1 MRAPRQSPRL
11 GSAVRQIGSA
21 GAEVGQNKGVLRPYL
36 KVLSVPGASAF
47 SIAGVF
53 ARLPISMLGLS
64 IILMISQLYG
74 EYGIAGRVAAVFI
87 AIQAIC
93 SPQIAKLVDRH
104 GQARIMRPA
113 IVLHLTGLAI
123 VATAVLL
130 HAPEWLLYLSV
141 APAAI
146 TMGSM
151 GAMVR
156 ARWSHILDDP
166 RDVHVAY
173 SLESV
178 FDEVTF
184 IIGPVLATI
193 LSTVVFPGA
202 GILVS
207 SLALAIGGFIML
219 GQKGTEPPPSGRDHS
234 TKGSVMASAAMLIV
248 VGIFMLVGA
257 IFGSSD
263 VATVAFTE
271 ARGMDGYAGA
281 ILACF
286 AAGSLISGL
295 IYGSRNWVQPVDRRF
310 IIGVIAL
317 AIGVAPLVLITSV
330 PVLAAVMFIAGFAIA
345 PTLISGN
352 ALVQEFV
359 APGRLTEGL
368 TWVGTALGVGVAL
381 GSSAAGSVIDQ
392 FGPHGGFASAA
403 VAGALVVTIALIFRP
418 ALALDRPE

>member
-1 MRAPRQSPRL
+1 MF
-11 GSAVRQIGSA
+11 
-21 GAEVGQNKGVLRPYL
+21 RPYL
-36 KVLSVPGASAF
+36 KVLSVPGARAF
-47 SIAGVF
+47 SVAGVF

-64 IILMISQLYG
+64 IILMISQFYG
-74 EYGIAGRVAAVFI
+74 EYGVAGRVAAVFI
-87 AIQAIC
+87 AVQAVC

-113 IVLHLTGLAI
+113 IVFHLTGLSI
-123 VATAVLL
+123 LATCVLM
-130 HAPEWLLYLSV
+130 HVPEWALYLSV
-141 APAAI
+141 VPAGM

-156 ARWSHILDDP
+156 ARWANVLKDP
-166 RDVHVAY
+166 RDMHVAY

-178 FDEVTF
+178 FDELVF
-184 IIGPVLATI
+184 IVGPVLATV

-207 SLALAIGGFIML
+207 SLAYATGGFIML
-219 GQKGTEPPPSGRDHS
+219 SQKKTEPPRSDRDHTS
-234 TKGSVMASAAMLIV
+234 KGSVMASSGMLIV
-248 VGIFMLVGA
+248 VSIFLLVGA
-257 IFGSSD
+257 IFGASD

-271 ARGMDGYAGA
+271 TRGLESFAGA

-295 IYGSRNWVQPVDRRF
+295 IYGSQNWVKPVNTRF
-310 IIGVIAL
+310 VIGAIALGIGVI
-317 AIGVAPLVLITSV
+317 PLMFITSV

-368 TWVGTALGVGVAL
+368 TWVGTALGIGVAL
-381 GSSAAGSVIDQ
+381 GSSAAGSIIDE
-392 FGPHGGFASAA
+392 FGARGGFASSA
-403 VAGALVVTIALIFRP
+403 VAAALVVALTLIFRP
-418 ALALDRPE
+418 ALKLSKPDPG

>member
-1 MRAPRQSPRL
+1 PTVPLPLHDALP
-11 GSAVRQIGSA
+11 I
-21 GAEVGQNKGVLRPYL
+21 YL
-36 KVLSVPGASAF
+36 KILSQPGAAAF
-47 SIAGVF
+47 SLSGIF

-93 SPQIAKLVDRH
+93 SPQIAKLVDRY

-130 HAPEWLLYLSV
+130 HAPEWLLSRSV

-156 ARWSHILDDP
+156 ARWSYILGDP

-184 IIGPVLATI
+184 IVGPVLATI

-207 SLALAIGGFIML
+207 SLALAIGGFIM
-219 GQKGTEPPPSGRDHS
+219 
-234 TKGSVMASAAMLIV
+234 
-248 VGIFMLVGA
+248 
-257 IFGSSD
+257 
-263 VATVAFTE
+263 
-271 ARGMDGYAGA
+271 
-281 ILACF
+281 
-286 AAGSLISGL
+286 
-295 IYGSRNWVQPVDRRF
+295 
-310 IIGVIAL
+310 
-317 AIGVAPLVLITSV
+317 
-330 PVLAAVMFIAGFAIA
+330 
-345 PTLISGN
+345 
-352 ALVQEFV
+352 
-359 APGRLTEGL
+359 
-368 TWVGTALGVGVAL
+368 
-381 GSSAAGSVIDQ
+381 
-392 FGPHGGFASAA
+392 
-403 VAGALVVTIALIFRP
+403 
-418 ALALDRPE
+418 

>member
-1 MRAPRQSPRL
+1 
-11 GSAVRQIGSA
+11 
-21 GAEVGQNKGVLRPYL
+21 VLRPYL
-36 KVLSVPGASAF
+36 KVLSVPGAAAF

-93 SPQIAKLVDRH
+93 SPQIAKLVDRY

-184 IIGPVLATI
+184 IVGPVLATI

-286 AAGSLISGL
+286 AVGSLISGL
-295 IYGSRNWVQPVDRRF
+295 IYGSRNWVQSVDKRF

-381 GSSAAGSVIDQ
+381 GSSAAGSVIDH
-392 FGPHGGFASAA
+392 FGPRGGFAAVA

>member
-1 MRAPRQSPRL
+1 
-11 GSAVRQIGSA
+11 VF
-21 GAEVGQNKGVLRPYL
+21 RPYL
-36 KVLSVPGASAF
+36 KVLAVPGASAF

-87 AIQAIC
+87 AVQALC

-113 IVLHLTGLAI
+113 IVIHLLGLSL
-123 VATAVLL
+123 VATVVLL
-130 HAPEWLLYLSV
+130 RVPEWALYLSV
-141 APAAI
+141 VPAAM

-156 ARWSHILDDP
+156 ARWSYVLDDP

-178 FDEVTF
+178 FDELTF
-184 IIGPVLATI
+184 IIGPVVATI

-207 SLALAIGGFIML
+207 SLALAIGGFVML
-219 GQKGTEPPPSGRDHS
+219 GQKDTEPAPTGRDHS
-234 TKGSVMASAAMLIV
+234 TKGSVMASSGMLIV
-248 VGIFMLVGA
+248 VGIFLLVGA
-257 IFGSSD
+257 IFGATD
-263 VATVAFTE
+263 VSTVAFTE
-271 ARGMDGYAGA
+271 VRGLESYAGA
-281 ILACF
+281 VLACF
-286 AAGSLISGL
+286 AMGSLISGL
-295 IYGSRNWVQPVDRRF
+295 IYGSRNWVQPVDTRF
-310 IIGVIAL
+310 VLGAIAIAIGVI
-317 AIGVAPLVLITSV
+317 PLVFITSV
-330 PVLAAVMFIAGFAIA
+330 PILAGVMFMTGFAIA

-368 TWVGTALGVGVAL
+368 TWVGTALGIGVAL
-381 GSSAAGSVIDQ
+381 GSSAAGSVIDE
-392 FGPHGGFASAA
+392 FGARGGFASAA
-403 VAGALVVTIALIFRP
+403 VAAGLVFSLTLIFRP
-418 ALALDRPE
+418 ALAIRRR

>member
-1 MRAPRQSPRL
+1 MD
-11 GSAVRQIGSA
+11 
-21 GAEVGQNKGVLRPYL
+21 VLRPYL

-113 IVLHLTGLAI
+113 IVLHLIGLTI
-123 VATAVLL
+123 FATAVLL
-130 HAPEWLLYLSV
+130 HAPDWLLYIAV
-141 APAAI
+141 APAGI

-156 ARWSHILDDP
+156 ARWTHILDDP

-184 IIGPVLATI
+184 IIGPVLATV
-193 LSTVVFPGA
+193 LSTIVFPGA

-207 SLALAIGGFIML
+207 ALALAVGGFIML
-219 GQKGTEPPPSGRDHS
+219 AHTDTEPAPSGRDHV
-234 TKGSVMASAAMLIV
+234 TTGSVMRSGGMLIV
-248 VGIFMLVGA
+248 VGTFLLVGA

-281 ILACF
+281 VLACF

-295 IYGSRNWVQPVDRRF
+295 IYGSRNWVRSVNTRF
-310 IIGVIAL
+310 FIGVIAL
-317 AIGVAPLVLITSV
+317 ACGVAPLMFITSL
-330 PVLAAVMFIAGFAIA
+330 PVLAAMMFIAGFAIA

-368 TWVGTALGVGVAL
+368 TWVGTALGIGVAL
-381 GSSAAGSVIDQ
+381 GSSAAGSIIDE
-392 FGPHGGFASAA
+392 FGSRGGFASA
-403 VAGALVVTIALIFRP
+403 VGAGVLAVTITLIFRP
-418 ALALDRPE
+418 ALRKSARA

>member
-1 MRAPRQSPRL
+1 MF
-11 GSAVRQIGSA
+11 
-21 GAEVGQNKGVLRPYL
+21 RPYL
-36 KVLSVPGASAF
+36 RVLSVPGAAAF

-87 AIQAIC
+87 AVQAVC
-93 SPQIAKLVDRH
+93 SPQIAKLVDRY

-113 IVLHLTGLAI
+113 IVLHLLGLAI
-123 VATAVLL
+123 IATAVLL
-130 HAPEWLLYLSV
+130 HAPEWALYVSV
-141 APAAI
+141 IPAGM

-156 ARWSHILDDP
+156 ARWSHVLDNP

-207 SLALAIGGFIML
+207 SLAFAIGGFVML
-219 GQKGTEPPPSGRDHS
+219 GQSATEPPPSGRDHAN
-234 TKGSVMASAAMLIV
+234 KGSVMASGGMLIV
-248 VGIFMLVGA
+248 VGIFLLVGA
-257 IFGSSD
+257 IFGSTD

-271 ARGMDGYAGA
+271 VRGMDGYAGA
-281 ILACF
+281 VLACF

-295 IYGSRNWVQPVDRRF
+295 IYGSRNWVQPVNRRF
-310 IIGVIAL
+310 VIGVIAL
-317 AIGVAPLVLITSV
+317 ACGVVPLFFITSI
-330 PVLAAVMFIAGFAIA
+330 PVLAAVMFVAGFAIA

-352 ALVQEFV
+352 ELVQHFV

-381 GSSAAGSVIDQ
+381 GSSAAGSIIDS
-392 FGPHGGFASAA
+392 FGPHGGFATAI
-403 VAGALVVTIALIFRP
+403 VAGALVVFITLVFRP
-418 ALALDRPE
+418 ALSRSANK

>member
-1 MRAPRQSPRL
+1 MF
-11 GSAVRQIGSA
+11 
-21 GAEVGQNKGVLRPYL
+21 RPYL

-87 AIQAIC
+87 AIQAVC

-113 IVLHLTGLAI
+113 IVLHLIGLALI
-123 VATAVLL
+123 ATTVLL
-130 HAPEWLLYLSV
+130 HSPEWALYISV
-141 APAAI
+141 IPAAM

-156 ARWSHILDDP
+156 ARWSYVLDDP

-184 IIGPVLATI
+184 IVGPVLATV

-207 SLALAIGGFIML
+207 SLALAVGGFIML
-219 GQKGTEPPPSGRDHS
+219 GQKDTEPPPSGRDLS
-234 TKGSVMASAAMLIV
+234 VKGSVMTSSGMLIV

-257 IFGSSD
+257 IFGSTD

-271 ARGMDGYAGA
+271 AHGLKGYSGA

-295 IYGSRNWVQPVDRRF
+295 IYGSRNWVQPIITRF
-310 IIGVIAL
+310 LVGVIAL
-317 AIGVAPLVLITSV
+317 ACGVIPLFFINSV
-330 PVLAAVMFIAGFAIA
+330 PVLAAVMFITGFAIA

-381 GSSAAGSVIDQ
+381 GSSAAGSVIDK
-392 FGPHGGFASAA
+392 FGPHGGFASAIA
-403 VAGALVVTIALIFRP
+403 AGVLVVAIALVFRSALIRS
-418 ALALDRPE
+418 AE

>member
-1 MRAPRQSPRL
+1 M
-11 GSAVRQIGSA
+11 
-21 GAEVGQNKGVLRPYL
+21 LRPYL
-36 KVLSVPGASAF
+36 KVLSVPGAAAF

-93 SPQIAKLVDRH
+93 SPQIAKLVDRY

-184 IIGPVLATI
+184 IVGPVLATI

-286 AAGSLISGL
+286 AVGSLISGL
-295 IYGSRNWVQPVDRRF
+295 IYGSRNWVQSVDKRF

-381 GSSAAGSVIDQ
+381 GSSAAGSVIDH
-392 FGPHGGFASAA
+392 FGPRGGFAAAA